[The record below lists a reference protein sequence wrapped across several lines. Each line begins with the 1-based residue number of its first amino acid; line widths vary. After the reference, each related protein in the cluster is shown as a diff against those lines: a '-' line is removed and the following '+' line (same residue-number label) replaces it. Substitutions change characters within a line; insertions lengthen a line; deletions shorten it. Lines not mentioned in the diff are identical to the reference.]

1 MKELDKDGRILCELQ
16 GKIFER
22 SAKEYTTSSAVFV
35 RRYMN
40 SDYAARMDREGFADR
55 PTDVQDAFD
64 SLDEQYGASQYGSLV
79 YAQDELFW
87 IGYIYRCWAYAYELS
102 SKAER
107 LLWLHPCPSPGFTH
121 PLRVLFPEVC
131 TYRPA
136 RIS

>member
-64 SLDEQYGASQYGSLV
+64 SLDEQYGASQPMYRMHLTPLTSSMEPVSTEVWSIHRMNCSGSDISIDAGSMHMNYQAKL
-79 YAQDELFW
+79 
-87 IGYIYRCWAYAYELS
+87 YIKY
-102 SKAER
+102 
-107 LLWLHPCPSPGFTH
+107 
-121 PLRVLFPEVC
+121 VM
-131 TYRPA
+131 
-136 RIS
+136 